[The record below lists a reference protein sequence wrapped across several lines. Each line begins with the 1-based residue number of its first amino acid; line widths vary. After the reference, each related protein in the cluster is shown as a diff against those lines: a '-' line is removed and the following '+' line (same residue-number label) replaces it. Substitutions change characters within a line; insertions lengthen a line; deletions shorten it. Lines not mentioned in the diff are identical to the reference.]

1 MQPQKELITET
12 ALLEMAN
19 KIIKEHEDFIHGM
32 RADSVEQKGD
42 ILVFKGGVLPRRR
55 WHPDRQ
61 DHGGIQ
67 HVQAAGPA
75 TLRQVPAGLSTPN
88 PAQARCRPQAASVCM
103 AAGCAGLPPSSPT
116 TQLRPAILAM

>member
-32 RADSVEQKGD
+32 RADSVEQKGE
-42 ILVFKGGVLPRRR
+42 ILVFKGSSSWPKMVLRPARPWRCSTCSSC
-55 WHPDRQ
+55 WP
-61 DHGGIQ
+61 
-67 HVQAAGPA
+67 AA
-75 TLRQVPAGLSTPN
+75 LRQVSTGLSPLN

-103 AAGCAGLPPSSPT
+103 AAGCAGLPPGSPT

>member
-42 ILVFKGGVLPRRR
+42 ILVFKGEYFLAEDGTRPARPWRSSTCSSC
-55 WHPDRQ
+55 WPSSSPASTSWPDRTSSLPT
-61 DHGGIQ
+61 G
-67 HVQAAGPA
+67 
-75 TLRQVPAGLSTPN
+75 
-88 PAQARCRPQAASVCM
+88 CRPQAASVFVRFC
-103 AAGCAGLPPSSPT
+103 PSTT
-116 TQLRPAILAM
+116 TQLRPAILA